1 MIDIGSLWMFDLKLG
16 VCVEQF
22 WFNKEH
28 CCWTSN
34 ESTFGMHD
42 CREVGAIV
50 ALVELVPNVMLCTLH
65 VYCLITVCVA

>member
-1 MIDIGSLWMFDLKLG
+1 MIVKAFSCLISIQGMCAAMIDIGSLWMFDLKLG

-28 CCWTSN
+28 CCWMSN

-42 CREVGAIV
+42 CGEVCNV
-50 ALVELVPNVMLCTLH
+50 LVLF
-65 VYCLITVCVA
+65 VY